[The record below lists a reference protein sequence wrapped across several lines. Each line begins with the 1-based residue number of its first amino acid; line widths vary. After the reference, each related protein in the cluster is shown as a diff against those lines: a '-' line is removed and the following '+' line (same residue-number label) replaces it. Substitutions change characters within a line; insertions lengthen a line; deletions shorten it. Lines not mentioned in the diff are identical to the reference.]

1 MRHRLLRCHVIPVLV
16 ALAAGCSGGGSQ
28 PSPGADGTH
37 LPPDQPPDSPPD
49 QPPDS
54 PPDQAPDSPPDQP
67 LGPEQ
72 QEELGALLAE
82 REASANMTADD
93 FASRYPVPFASGVSY
108 APADAAGL
116 SLLQDTALALDQDEL
131 AKLSENGFVISG
143 KKSFPTFVYGY
154 DSIYGLDLPLYVSA
168 DSILF
173 AVHRSYDAILKSL
186 EAASLAPELGKMLKE
201 MRAQL
206 AEGAGGELDAEARAD
221 ADLFTAVALALI
233 EGTPVAPVAGADA
246 ATIDALVA
254 GAEAH
259 QGMAEVRLFGTDRL
273 MDFSQFEPRGH
284 YVDFAR
290 PELARYFRSMM
301 WLGRVDF
308 RFLETQSDGS
318 QVLQR
323 RQLEGAY
330 VLRALAGAETLARY
344 KRIDDAIQAFVG
356 ESDYMTL
363 PELDDLLADLGLSD
377 ASGLAGVP
385 DARIIEVIV
394 KEGHGTQ
401 RIASHIMINGL
412 SKGTLPLSSSFA
424 LLGQRYVVD
433 SHVFSNVVY
442 DRVKGGAVKRM
453 MPNPLDVGF
462 AALGNDQAGQLLA
475 PELRQFPYAPDLH
488 MMRVLVDAHPGDFWG
503 KNLYNR
509 WLGALRE
516 LSPAR
521 ALGDGEGL
529 PGVARTEAW
538 GRRLLNTQL
547 ASWAEL
553 RHNTL
558 LYAKQSYTGG
568 AQCEFP
574 DAYVDPYPAFFARV
588 AELAE
593 HGAEIASTL
602 DLSGASPLTEPQ
614 LEQRLSAYFSRL
626 RDVAQTLGEMA
637 ANERAGL
644 PLTPEHLD
652 FINQAVRLRSGCG
665 GGPAVGADGWYAQL
679 FFDQMNSVAQDPTIA
694 DVHTQPTDEGGA
706 SVGRVLHVA
715 TGLPRLMVVT
725 ADPCGGAPRAF
736 VGLASSYFEKIT
748 GDFERLTDQ
757 EWAGELK
764 NATPDD
770 VPWMK
775 ALVSR

>member
-1 MRHRLLRCHVIPVLV
+1 MRNLLLRLHVVPILV
-16 ALAAGCSGGGSQ
+16 ALAAGCSGEGSQ
-28 PSPGADGTH
+28 PPPGTDGTQ
-37 LPPDQPPDSPPD
+37 LPSTE
-49 QPPDS
+49 
-54 PPDQAPDSPPDQP
+54 

-72 QEELGALLAE
+72 QAELTALLAE
-82 REASANMTADD
+82 RDASASMSAED
-93 FASRYPVPFASGVSY
+93 FAARYPVPFASGLSY

-116 SLLQDTALALDQDEL
+116 SLLQGTALALDEDEL
-131 AKLSENGFVISG
+131 AKLSANGFVISS

-154 DSIYGLDLPLYVSA
+154 ESIYSLDLPLYVSA

-173 AVHRSYDAILKSL
+173 AVHRSYDAILKAVEL
-186 EAASLAPELGKMLKE
+186 ASLAPELGTMLKQ
-201 MRAQL
+201 MRARL
-206 AEGAGGELDAEARAD
+206 ASGAGAELGAEARAD
-221 ADLFTAVALALI
+221 ADLFTAVALALLD
-233 EGTPVAPVAGADA
+233 GAPVAPVAGASA
-246 ATIDALVA
+246 AAIDELVA

-259 QGMAEVRLFGTDRL
+259 QGMGEVRLFGTDRL

-284 YVDFAR
+284 YLDELH
-290 PELARYFRSMM
+290 PELERYFRSMM

-308 RFLETQSDGS
+308 RFLETQQDGT
-318 QVLQR
+318 QRFQR
-323 RQLEGAY
+323 RHLEGAY
-330 VLRALAGAETLARY
+330 VLRALADAETVARY

-356 ESDYMTL
+356 ESDFMTL

-377 ASGLAGVP
+377 AAGLAGVP
-385 DARIIEVIV
+385 DARIAEVIV

-401 RIASHIMINGL
+401 RISSHIMINGL
-412 SKGTLPLSSSFA
+412 GKGTMPLSSSFA

-433 SHVFSNVVY
+433 SHVFSNVVF
-442 DRVKGGAVKRM
+442 DRVQGGAVKRM

-475 PELRQFPYAPDLH
+475 PELGRFDYAPDLH

-521 ALGDGEGL
+521 AIGDGEGL
-529 PGVARTEAW
+529 PGVAKTEAW
-538 GRRLLNTQL
+538 SRRLLSTQL

-553 RHNTL
+553 RHDTL

-568 AQCEFP
+568 DTCEFP
-574 DAYVDPYPAFFARV
+574 DAYVDPYPAFYTRI

-593 HGAEIASTL
+593 HGVEIVGAL
-602 DLSGASPLTEPQ
+602 DLSSAPQ
-614 LEQRLSAYFSRL
+614 LGERVSAYFSQL
-626 RDVAQTLGEMA
+626 HDVARTLGEMA

-644 PLTPEHLD
+644 PLTQEHLD
-652 FINQAVRLRSGCG
+652 FINQAVKVQSQGCG
-665 GGPAVGADGWYAQL
+665 APYVEGWYMQL
-679 FFDQMNSVAQDPTIA
+679 FFDQMKSLEQDPTIA

-706 SVGRVLHVA
+706 PVGRVLHVG

-736 VGLASSYFEKIT
+736 VGLASSYFEAVT
-748 GDFERLTDQ
+748 EGFERMDDRQ
-757 EWAGELK
+757 WAGTVLRT
-764 NATPDD
+764 TPD
-770 VPWMK
+770 VPWMTD
-775 ALVSR
+775 LVSR

>member
-1 MRHRLLRCHVIPVLV
+1 MLLRCHVIPVLV

-28 PSPGADGTH
+28 PNPGADGTH

-49 QPPDS
+49 QPS
-54 PPDQAPDSPPDQP
+54 DQLPDQP

-72 QEELGALLAE
+72 REEFGALLAE
-82 REASANMTADD
+82 REASANMTAED
-93 FASRYPVPFASGVSY
+93 FAAKYPVPFASGLSY
-108 APADAAGL
+108 APADAEGL
-116 SLLQDTALALDQDEL
+116 SLLQGTALALDEDEL
-131 AKLSENGFVISG
+131 AKLSRNGFVISS

-154 DSIYGLDLPLYVSA
+154 ESIYALDLPLYVSA
-168 DSILF
+168 DSILY
-173 AVHRSYDAILKSL
+173 AVHRSYDSILKTL
-186 EAASLAPELGKMLKE
+186 EYASFAPDLGKMLKE
-201 MRAQL
+201 MRARL
-206 AEGAGGELDAEARAD
+206 AEGAGGEFGAEARAD
-221 ADLFTAVALALI
+221 ADLFTAVALALLD
-233 EGTPVAPVAGADA
+233 GAPVAPVAGASA
-246 ATIDALVA
+246 ATIDELVA

-259 QGMAEVRLFGTDRL
+259 QGMAGVRLFGSERL

-284 YVDFAR
+284 YVDVLL
-290 PELARYFRSMM
+290 PELERYFRSMM

-308 RFLETQSDGS
+308 RFLETQQDGT
-318 QVLQR
+318 QRFQR

-356 ESDYMTL
+356 ESDTMTL
-363 PELDDLLADLGLSD
+363 PELDDLLDDLGLSD

-385 DARIIEVIV
+385 DERIIEVIV

-401 RIASHIMINGL
+401 RISSHIMINGL
-412 SKGTLPLSSSFA
+412 AKGTLPLSSSFA

-442 DRVKGGAVKRM
+442 DRVKDGAVKRM
-453 MPNPLDVGF
+453 MPDPLDVGF

-475 PELRQFPYAPDLH
+475 PELGQFDYAPDLH

-529 PGVARTEAW
+529 PGVAKTEAW

-553 RHNTL
+553 RHDTL

-568 AQCEFP
+568 ATCEFP
-574 DAYVDPYPAFFARV
+574 DAYVDPYPAFFARI

-593 HGAEIASTL
+593 HGAEIVSAL
-602 DLSGASPLTEPQ
+602 ELSNPPSSEPQ
-614 LEQRLSAYFSRL
+614 LEQHLSGYFSQL
-626 RDVAQTLGEMA
+626 RDVARTLGEMA

-652 FINQAVRLRSGCG
+652 FINQAVKVQRGCG
-665 GGPAVGADGWYAQL
+665 SPFGATGWYAQL
-679 FFDQMNSVAQDPTIA
+679 FYDALKSVTQDPTIA

-706 SVGRVLHVA
+706 PVGRVLHVG
-715 TGLPRLMVVT
+715 TGLPRLMVMT

-736 VGLASSYFEKIT
+736 VGLASSYFETIT

-757 EWAGELK
+757 DWAGELK

-775 ALVSR
+775 DLVSR